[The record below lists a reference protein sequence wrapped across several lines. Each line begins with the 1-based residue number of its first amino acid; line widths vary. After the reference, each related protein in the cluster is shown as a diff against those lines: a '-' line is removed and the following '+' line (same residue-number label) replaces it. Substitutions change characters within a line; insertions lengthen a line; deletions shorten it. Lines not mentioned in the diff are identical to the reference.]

1 MVIEI
6 NRGLKC
12 LNTPKVVRKKIKKD
26 LTFENPD
33 YKKAIERGGYTSLPP
48 EIVLFDSEKTT
59 FWLPRGY
66 IFFLIRFLKYI
77 NHPYKIVDETTT
89 LNPINFK
96 FKGKLRD
103 YQKEAQQKVLQY
115 PVGVLQA
122 GTGSGKTV
130 SAISI
135 IAERKQP
142 TLILV
147 HTKELLFQWKDRLK
161 EFLGIDCGL
170 IGDGKF
176 EVKEI
181 TVGTIQTVK
190 KRREEIMDSFGFLII
205 DECHRYATPSSAFTI
220 QDFSAKYYLGLT
232 ATPFRSDGL
241 GKIIFACIGPKLHV
255 VNQKNLFNTKA
266 ILRPDV
272 YIVNTNFYYMFTNDY
287 SRMIT
292 ELSNDINRNML
303 ICSEIEADLK
313 RFNDAILIV
322 SDRKKHVNLL
332 QEMLQNDFGIKGIS
346 LTGGT
351 NKKKRTEYVEQI
363 KQKKCKVVF
372 ATTSL
377 IGEGFDAPY
386 LTALFLTTP
395 VKFSGRLIQA
405 CGRVLR
411 PAEGKTPRVY
421 DFRDNNI
428 DVLRYS
434 GYGRDRVYK
443 KEWAK

>member
-1 MVIEI
+1 MIIEI

-12 LNTPKVVRKKIKKD
+12 INTPKVVRKKIKKD

-33 YKKAIERGGYTSLPP
+33 YKKAMERGSYTSAAP
-48 EIVLFDSEKTT
+48 EIVLYDSEKTT

-66 IFFLIRFLKYI
+66 VFFLIRFLKHI

-89 LNPINFK
+89 LNPIDFE

-103 YQKEAQQKVLQY
+103 YQKKAKQKILQY
-115 PVGVLQA
+115 PVGILQA

-130 SAISI
+130 TAISI

-161 EFLGIDCGL
+161 EFLNIDCGL

-176 EVKEI
+176 EVKDI

-205 DECHRYATPSSAFTI
+205 DEAHRYATPSTAFTI

-241 GKIIFACIGPKLHV
+241 GKIIFACIGPKLHMV
-255 VNQKNLFNTKA
+255 DQKNLFDTKA

-272 YIVNTNFYYMFTNDY
+272 YRVFTDFYTLYTDNY
-287 SRMIT
+287 SQVIT
-292 ELSNDINRNML
+292 KLTQDTQRNRL
-303 ICSEIEADLK
+303 ICKKIASDLNK
-313 RFNDAILIV
+313 FDEAILCI

-332 QEMLQNDFGIKGIS
+332 QEMLSDDFGIPSIC
-346 LTGGT
+346 LTGGI
-351 NKKKRTEYVEQI
+351 NKTKRKEYVDRI
-363 KQKKCKVVF
+363 RKKDCKVVF

-395 VKFSGRLIQA
+395 IKFSGRLIQA

-411 PAEGKTPRVY
+411 PEKSKVPRIY

-428 DVLRYS
+428 NILKYS
-434 GYGRDRVYK
+434 AYGRDRVYK
-443 KEWAK
+443 KEWST